1 MTGRSGP
8 PEPPGRMLTGPR
20 VYRVDW
26 VLGTDRLRGFCFCGT
41 SYDAEDPIELWAWLL
56 AHPDSHGG
64 TGPTEPEPADPPSGT
79 VRDRQP
85 VPA

>member
-1 MTGRSGP
+1 MTGQSGGTGAP
-8 PEPPGRMLTGPR
+8 SRMLTGPR
-20 VYRVDW
+20 VYRVEW

-41 SYDAEDPIELWAWLL
+41 SHDAEDPIELWAWLL
-56 AHPDSHGG
+56 THPDSHGG
-64 TGPTEPEPADPPSGT
+64 DGPVHPEPVDGPTGA